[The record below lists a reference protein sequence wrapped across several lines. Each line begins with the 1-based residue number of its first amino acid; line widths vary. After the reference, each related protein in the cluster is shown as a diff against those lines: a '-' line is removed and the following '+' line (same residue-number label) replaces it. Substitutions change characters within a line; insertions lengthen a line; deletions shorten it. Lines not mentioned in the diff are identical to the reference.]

1 MDGFEPRPLVQKQ
14 LLYRSTNWA
23 ISQVWAKFLGIH
35 TRNVLNFSTTKRP
48 FVMLGRESSLFRRC
62 RFLLNWKCLFC
73 FFRHFALKRQV
84 VVVVEASSAAAASCS
99 FDLPQDFVHQSFGYN
114 NNNNSSEWAP
124 NEILL
129 SLNLLTFNFSF
140 CFILRSCCRA
150 QNVT

>member
-1 MDGFEPRPLVQKQ
+1 MQANNKTVIVFMYCINSVSIRAALLSMLLQLNNAKCFEFF
-14 LLYRSTNWA
+14 N
-23 ISQVWAKFLGIH
+23 H
-35 TRNVLNFSTTKRP
+35 KRP
-48 FVMLGRESSLFRRC
+48 FVMLGRESSLFCRR

-73 FFRHFALKRQV
+73 FFRHFALKRQ